1 MTQNTESITEN
12 IYKYDYIPIK
22 NLAGNCS
29 EDKWR
34 TIKKNVQYKWL
45 ISLKYKELLEIKKK
59 KIKK

>member
-29 EDKWR
+29 EDK
-34 TIKKNVQYKWL
+34 
-45 ISLKYKELLEIKKK
+45 
-59 KIKK
+59 